1 MAPVKERDYPVGSWS
16 KTTKL
21 ILLDSLLQ
29 EVVVTL
35 PHLCVA
41 DNMPEATA
49 INTDAMPYRSAV
61 E

>member
-1 MAPVKERDYPVGSWS
+1 MKYLFCMVCLDWYRNL
-16 KTTKL
+16 TKP

-41 DNMPEATA
+41 DNTPEATD